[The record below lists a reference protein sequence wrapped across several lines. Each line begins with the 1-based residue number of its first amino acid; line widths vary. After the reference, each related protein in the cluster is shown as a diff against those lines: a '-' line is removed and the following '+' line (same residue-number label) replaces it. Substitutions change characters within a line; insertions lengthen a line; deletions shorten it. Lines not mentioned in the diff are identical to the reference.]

1 MVNKIYTIG
10 DFIEALDN
18 AGLLMGTDI
27 SDAYA
32 KTEVTELTFD
42 SRKVTPGTLFIAKG
56 VHFKEEYLFSSI
68 EKGAVAY
75 LSDRIIA
82 GKENY
87 IAVHDIRSAMAIVA
101 RMFYC
106 DPQTDLTT
114 FAITGT
120 KGKTTTSYYLKE
132 ILDTYAA
139 DTNTRECGFMST
151 IDTYDG
157 IERFESTNTTP
168 ESPDVWRHFANAVK
182 SGIENYV
189 VEVSAQA
196 LKYKRV
202 EWVNFSVAGFT
213 NIDNDHISEV
223 EHPTFEDYFYSKL
236 KLFDNCGIACVNTD
250 DPKCDIM
257 LDYIGGRI
265 PVITFGSHETDT
277 ISCRKIET
285 LADGIYFDVV
295 TPLWERRMKITMP
308 GEFNVKNA
316 LCAIAMSYAVGIP
329 PETMEKAL
337 AVARTA
343 GRMQVFKSEDGKVI
357 VIVDYA
363 HNKNSFETLCEYVCR
378 TYPER
383 KKIACFGLHGSK
395 SQNRREEVGKI
406 VGGCCDYAVICE
418 KDPADEPFEKIARE
432 ITIHLEALGCPF
444 EVEQY
449 RQEAI
454 RKAVF
459 AGIGDSVIMFA
470 GRGAETHMIR
480 HGGVYHYPSD
490 IESTIKVLGE
500 YDAAMAAKK
509 TSV

>member
-1 MVNKIYTIG
+1 MINKIYTIRE
-10 DFIEALDN
+10 FIEALDN
-18 AGLLMGTDI
+18 SGLLMGTDMWD
-27 SDAYA
+27 SYA
-32 KTEVTELTFD
+32 ETEVTNLTFD

-75 LSDRIIA
+75 ISDRIIA
-82 GKENY
+82 GREKY
-87 IAVHDIRSAMAIVA
+87 IAVSDIRTAMALIS

-114 FAITGT
+114 FAVTGT

-132 ILDTYAA
+132 ILDTYAL
-139 DTNTRECGFMST
+139 DTGTRECGFMST

-196 LKYKRV
+196 LKYQRV
-202 EWVNFSVAGFT
+202 EWVTFNVAGFT
-213 NIDNDHISEV
+213 NIDNDHISDV

-236 KLFDNCGIACVNTD
+236 KLFDNCRIACVNTD

-257 LDYIGGRI
+257 LDYIGDRV
-265 PVITFGSHETDT
+265 PVITFGSHESDT
-277 ISCRKIET
+277 IYCKSIET
-285 LADGIYFDVV
+285 RSDGIYFEVI
-295 TPLWERRMKITMP
+295 TPLWERTMKITMP

-316 LCAIAMSYAVGIP
+316 LCAIAMTYAVGIP
-329 PETMEKAL
+329 PEAMEKAL

-343 GRMQVFKSEDGKVI
+343 GRMQVFKSEDEKVI

-378 TYPER
+378 TYPDR

-406 VGGCCDYAVICE
+406 VGSCCDYAVICE

-432 ITIHLEALGCPF
+432 ITVHLEALGCPF
-444 EVEQY
+444 DVEEL
-449 RQEAI
+449 RGDAI
-454 RKAVF
+454 RRAVF

-490 IESTIKVLGE
+490 IESTIKALGE
-500 YDAAMAAKK
+500 YDAAVAAKK
-509 TSV
+509 ASV

>member
-1 MVNKIYTIG
+1 MSDKFYTIG

-18 AGLLMGTDI
+18 SGMLMGTDMW
-27 SDAYA
+27 DEYA

-56 VHFKEEYLFSSI
+56 VHFKEEYLFSAI
-68 EKGAVAY
+68 EKGAVCY

-82 GKENY
+82 EREHY
-87 IAVHDIRSAMAIVA
+87 IAVNDIRGAMALVA
-101 RMFYC
+101 RMFYR
-106 DPQTDLTT
+106 DPQKELTT

-139 DTNTRECGFMST
+139 ETKTRECGFMST

-168 ESPDVWRHFANAVK
+168 ESPDVWRHFSNAVK

-202 EWVNFSVAGFT
+202 EWVNFNVAGFT
-213 NIDNDHISEV
+213 NIDNDHISDV

-236 KLFDNCGIACVNTD
+236 KLFDNCGVACVNTD
-250 DPKCDIM
+250 DPKSDIM
-257 LDYIGGRI
+257 LDYIGGRV

-295 TPLWERRMKITMP
+295 TPLWKRRMKLTMP

-343 GRMQVFKSEDGKVI
+343 GRMQVFKSEDEKVI

-406 VGGCCDYAVICE
+406 VGACCDYAVICE

-432 ITIHLEALGCPF
+432 ITVHLEALGCPF
-444 EVEQY
+444 DVEQY
-449 RQEAI
+449 RGDAI

-490 IESTIKVLGE
+490 IESTIKVLAE
-500 YDAAMAAKK
+500 YDAATAAKK
-509 TSV
+509 SSV

>member
-1 MVNKIYTIG
+1 MKDNNYTVG
-10 DFIEALDN
+10 DFIAALDN
-18 AGLLMGTDI
+18 AGMLMQTDI
-27 SDAYA
+27 KGERADTA
-32 KTEVTELTFD
+32 VTELTFD
-42 SRKVTPGTLFIAKG
+42 SRRVTPGTLFIAKG
-56 VHFKEEYLFSSI
+56 VHFKEEYLLSAI

-75 LSDRIIA
+75 ICEAAIA
-82 GKENY
+82 ERENY
-87 IAVHDIRSAMAIVA
+87 IAVNDIRSAMALVA
-101 RMFYC
+101 RMFYH
-106 DPQTDLTT
+106 DPQRKLTT
-114 FAITGT
+114 FAVTGT

-132 ILDTYAA
+132 ILDTYASET
-139 DTNTRECGFMST
+139 DTRECGFMST

-168 ESPDVWRHFANAVK
+168 EAPDVWRHFANAVS

-202 EWVNFSVAGFT
+202 EGVHFNVAGFT
-213 NIDNDHISEV
+213 NIDNDHISDV
-223 EHPTFEDYFYSKL
+223 EHPTFEDYFSSKL

-250 DPKCDIM
+250 DARSDVM
-257 LDYIGGRI
+257 LDYIGGRV
-265 PVITFGSHETDT
+265 PAITFGSHEEDT
-277 ISCRKIET
+277 ICCRSIES

-295 TPLWERRMKITMP
+295 TPLWERRMRITMP

-329 PETMEKAL
+329 PETIEKAL

-343 GRMQVFKSEDGKVI
+343 GRMQVFKSEDERVI

-363 HNKNSFETLCEYVCR
+363 HNKNSFEALCEYVCR
-378 TYPER
+378 TYPDR

-395 SQNRREEVGKI
+395 SQNRREEVGRI
-406 VGGCCDYAVICE
+406 VGACCDYAVICE

-432 ITIHLEALGCPF
+432 ITVHLEALGCPF

-459 AGIGDSVIMFA
+459 AGLGDSVIMFA

-480 HGGVYHYPSD
+480 NGCVYSYPSD
-490 IESTIKVLGE
+490 IESTLKALAE
-500 YDAAMAAKK
+500 YDAKTAAK
-509 TSV
+509 SSSL

>member
-1 MVNKIYTIG
+1 MSEKLYTIG
-10 DFIEALDN
+10 DFINALDN
-18 AGLLMGTDI
+18 SGMLMGTDMT
-27 SDAYA
+27 DDYA
-32 KTEVTELTFD
+32 ATEICELTFD
-42 SRKVTPGTLFIAKG
+42 SRKVIPGTLFIAKG
-56 VHFKEEYLFSSI
+56 VHFKEEYLFSAFD
-68 EKGAVAY
+68 KGAVAY
-75 LSDRIIA
+75 ISDKIIA
-82 GKENY
+82 GKEHY
-87 IAVHDIRSAMAIVA
+87 IAVNDIRGAMALVA
-101 RMFYC
+101 RMFYR
-106 DPQTDLTT
+106 DPQQELTT

-202 EWVNFSVAGFT
+202 DWVNFSVAGFT

-236 KLFDNCGIACVNTD
+236 KLFDNCSIACVNTD
-250 DPKCDIM
+250 DPKSDIM
-257 LDYIGGRI
+257 LDYINDRV

-277 ISCRKIET
+277 IFCRKIET
-285 LADGIYFDVV
+285 LADGIYFEVV

-329 PETMEKAL
+329 PEAMEKAL

-343 GRMQVFKSEDGKVI
+343 GRMQVFKSEDEKVI

-378 TYPER
+378 TYADR

-395 SQNRREEVGKI
+395 SRNRREEVGKI

-432 ITIHLEALGCPF
+432 ITVHLEALGCPYD
-444 EVEQY
+444 VEQM
-449 RQEAI
+449 REDAI

-459 AGIGDSVIMFA
+459 ANIGESVIMFA

-480 HGGVYHYPSD
+480 HGGVFHYPSD

-500 YDAAMAAKK
+500 YDAAVSAKK

>member
-1 MVNKIYTIG
+1 M
-10 DFIEALDN
+10 AL
-18 AGLLMGTDI
+18 I
-27 SDAYA
+27 S
-32 KTEVTELTFD
+32 
-42 SRKVTPGTLFIAKG
+42 
-56 VHFKEEYLFSSI
+56 
-68 EKGAVAY
+68 
-75 LSDRIIA
+75 
-82 GKENY
+82 
-87 IAVHDIRSAMAIVA
+87 

-114 FAITGT
+114 FAVTGT

-139 DTNTRECGFMST
+139 DTGTRECGFMST

-168 ESPDVWRHFANAVK
+168 ESPDVWRHFSNAVK

-196 LKYKRV
+196 LKYQRV
-202 EWVNFSVAGFT
+202 EWVTFNVAGFT
-213 NIDNDHISEV
+213 NIDNDHISDV

-236 KLFDNCGIACVNTD
+236 KLFDNCRIACVNTD
-250 DPKCDIM
+250 DPKSDIM
-257 LDYIGGRI
+257 LDYIGGRV
-265 PVITFGSHETDT
+265 PVITFGSHESDT
-277 ISCRKIET
+277 IYCKSIET

-316 LCAIAMSYAVGIP
+316 LCAIAMTYAVGIP

-343 GRMQVFKSEDGKVI
+343 GRMQVFKSEDEKVI

-378 TYPER
+378 TYPDR

-432 ITIHLEALGCPF
+432 ITVHLEALGCPF

-459 AGIGDSVIMFA
+459 ADIGESVIMFA

-490 IESTIKVLGE
+490 IESTIKILGE
-500 YDAAMAAKK
+500 YDAAVAAKK
-509 TSV
+509 ASV

>member
-1 MVNKIYTIG
+1 
-10 DFIEALDN
+10 
-18 AGLLMGTDI
+18 
-27 SDAYA
+27 
-32 KTEVTELTFD
+32 
-42 SRKVTPGTLFIAKG
+42 
-56 VHFKEEYLFSSI
+56 
-68 EKGAVAY
+68 
-75 LSDRIIA
+75 
-82 GKENY
+82 
-87 IAVHDIRSAMAIVA
+87 
-101 RMFYC
+101 
-106 DPQTDLTT
+106 
-114 FAITGT
+114 
-120 KGKTTTSYYLKE
+120 
-132 ILDTYAA
+132 
-139 DTNTRECGFMST
+139 
-151 IDTYDG
+151 
-157 IERFESTNTTP
+157 
-168 ESPDVWRHFANAVK
+168 
-182 SGIENYV
+182 
-189 VEVSAQA
+189 
-196 LKYKRV
+196 
-202 EWVNFSVAGFT
+202 
-213 NIDNDHISEV
+213 
-223 EHPTFEDYFYSKL
+223 
-236 KLFDNCGIACVNTD
+236 
-250 DPKCDIM
+250 
-257 LDYIGGRI
+257 
-265 PVITFGSHETDT
+265 
-277 ISCRKIET
+277 
-285 LADGIYFDVV
+285 
-295 TPLWERRMKITMP
+295 
-308 GEFNVKNA
+308 
-316 LCAIAMSYAVGIP
+316 
-329 PETMEKAL
+329 MEKAL

-343 GRMQVFKSEDGKVI
+343 GRMQVFKSEDEKVI

-432 ITIHLEALGCPF
+432 ITVHLEALGCPF